1 MDIYIHNSTILMI
14 SAPIVDVKVYNG
26 KWGGTGKM
34 LSQTTEYALRA
45 VVHLAG
51 AGGASRTT
59 QEIAEATRVP
69 TGYLSKVLQSLGRAG
84 FLDAQRGIGGGY
96 VLARPPEEI
105 TVYDIV
111 QAVEPIPRIRACPLG
126 IEEHGTHLCPLH
138 RRLDDAMAAVES
150 AFRASTLAELAAGAE
165 PGPALCAAPGR

>member
-1 MDIYIHNSTILMI
+1 MVT
-14 SAPIVDVKVYNG
+14 AQIVDVKVYNG
-26 KWGGTGKM
+26 DWEGVDNM

-84 FLDAQRGIGGGY
+84 FLAAQRGTGGGY
-96 VLARPPEEI
+96 ALARPPEEI

-126 IEEHGTHLCPLH
+126 IREHGAHLCPLH
-138 RRLDDAMAAVES
+138 RRLDDAMATVES
-150 AFRASTLAELAAGAE
+150 AFRASTLAELVAGAE
-165 PGPALCAAPGR
+165 SGTALCAEPGR